1 MVRWRF
7 MNSEPRTKPRVGVP
21 YRTRKEELTGD
32 FSKVE
37 KYMAAVNRAGGEPVV
52 ISLGRSSAELEHIS
66 RTLDAILL
74 SGSPAD
80 LEPSLFHADR
90 HPQSAPSDPDR
101 ERTDFALLEHAF
113 AQSKPVLAI
122 CYGIQSLNVFLGG
135 TLVQDIP
142 SELGA
147 SIEHEWEDEQG
158 APETFHPVLIEHG
171 SQLAQIAGGAEA
183 RVNSSHHQSILRLGR
198 DLRVVAR
205 ANDQV
210 VEAVEWT
217 GSAQWVIGVQWHPE
231 RMADK
236 DPLARDLFRTL
247 IEAARKSPVQA

>member
-1 MVRWRF
+1 MSSVEKAR
-7 MNSEPRTKPRVGVP
+7 PRVGIP
-21 YRTRKEELTGD
+21 YRTRKEELTGE
-32 FSKVE
+32 FSLIG
-37 KYMAAVNRAGGEPVV
+37 KYVTAVNCAGGEPVV
-52 ISLGRSSAELEHIS
+52 ISLGRTSPELQHIA
-66 RTLDAILL
+66 RTLDAFLL

-80 LEPSLFHADR
+80 VEPSLFQADR
-90 HPQSAPSDPDR
+90 HPQTAASDSDR

-113 AQSKPVLAI
+113 SENKPVLAI

-142 SELGA
+142 SEIGA
-147 SIEHEWEDEQG
+147 KVEHEWEDEQG
-158 APETFHPVLIEHG
+158 APETFHPVLIEQD
-171 SQLAQIAGGAEA
+171 SLLAQIAGAGEA
-183 RVNSSHHQSILRLGR
+183 RVNSSHHQSILNPGR

-205 ANDQV
+205 AEDQV

-217 GSAQWVIGVQWHPE
+217 GGPQWVVGVQWHPE

-247 IEAARKSPVQA
+247 IEAARKATVPA